1 MLDLTGFLAIA
12 VVVIVTPGP
21 DTALTV
27 RNTFLGGRR
36 AGVATGLGCISGQLM
51 WALATGAG
59 VAALLQASRPAFMAL
74 RYLGAAY
81 LIYLGIEALRAAR
94 RMRPA
99 DDKAHPAASAG
110 LPPRRA
116 YRQGVMSNLANPK
129 IAVFFTSLLPQFARG
144 GEFEALVLLGVIF
157 AALTLVWLTAYAF
170 VVAKAAGIFRRGR
183 LQRNLEALAGATLV
197 ALGVRVATD
206 S

>member
-1 MLDLTGFLAIA
+1 
-12 VVVIVTPGP
+12 
-21 DTALTV
+21 
-27 RNTFLGGRR
+27 
-36 AGVATGLGCISGQLM
+36 M

-74 RYLGAAY
+74 RYVGAAY

-99 DDKAHPAASAG
+99 DDQSRAAAAAG

-144 GEFEALVLLGVIF
+144 GEFEALVLLGVVF
-157 AALTLVWLTAYAF
+157 AALTLAWLTAYAC
-170 VVAKAAGIFRRGR
+170 VVAKAAGVFRRGR
-183 LQRNLEALAGATLV
+183 LQRNLEALAGATLF
-197 ALGVRVATD
+197 ALGLRVATD

>member
-36 AGVATGLGCISGQLM
+36 AGVATGLGCISGQLV

-74 RYLGAAY
+74 RYAGAAY
-81 LIYLGIEALRAAR
+81 LVYLGIEALRAAR
-94 RMRPA
+94 RMRAAHDEPA
-99 DDKAHPAASAG
+99 PASAAG

-116 YRQGVMSNLANPK
+116 YCQGVASNLANPK
-129 IAVFFTSLLPQFARG
+129 IAVFFTSLLPQFASG
-144 GEFEALVLLGVIF
+144 GGFEALVLLGVIF
-157 AALTLVWLTAYAF
+157 ATLTLVWLTAYAF
-170 VVAKAAGIFRRGR
+170 VVAKAARVFSRGR
-183 LQRNLEALAGATLV
+183 LQRNLEGLAGATLV

>member
-1 MLDLTGFLAIA
+1 MLDLPGFLAIA

-36 AGVATGLGCISGQLM
+36 AGVATGLGCISGQLV

-74 RYLGAAY
+74 KYVGAAY

-99 DDKAHPAASAG
+99 QDEPPAGAATG
-110 LPPRRA
+110 LAPRRA

-129 IAVFFTSLLPQFARG
+129 IAVFFTSLLPQFAGG
-144 GEFEALVLLGVIF
+144 GEFQALVLLGVIF
-157 AALTLVWLTAYAF
+157 AALTLAWLTAYAV
-170 VVAKAAGIFRRGR
+170 VVAKAARIFRRRR
-183 LQRNLEALAGATLV
+183 LQRDLEALAGVVLV
-197 ALGVRVATD
+197 GLGLRVATD

>member
-1 MLDLTGFLAIA
+1 MLDLPGFLAIA

-27 RNTFLGGRR
+27 RNTFLGGRS
-36 AGVATGLGCISGQLM
+36 AGVATGLGCISGQLV

-74 RYLGAAY
+74 RYVGAAY

-99 DDKAHPAASAG
+99 DDEPPAAAAAA

-116 YRQGVMSNLANPK
+116 YRQGIMSNLANPK

-157 AALTLVWLTAYAF
+157 AALTLAWLTAYAF

-197 ALGVRVATD
+197 ALGLRVATD

>member
-1 MLDLTGFLAIA
+1 MVDLPAFLAVA
-12 VVVIVTPGP
+12 VAVIVTPGP

-36 AGVATGLGCISGQLM
+36 AGVATALGCISGQLM

-59 VAALLQASRPAFMAL
+59 VAALLAASRPAFTAL
-74 RYLGAAY
+74 RYIGAAY
-81 LIYLGIEALRAAR
+81 LIFLGIHALLAAR
-94 RMRPA
+94 RMRTDNENRPGE
-99 DDKAHPAASAG
+99 PVAG
-110 LPPRRA
+110 LAPRRA
-116 YRQGVMSNLANPK
+116 YRQGVMSNLSNPK

-157 AALTLVWLTAYAF
+157 AALTLAWLTAYAF